1 MKDKKLKLEM
11 CLLKVYLYVCPC
23 HGAKAMIWSGS
34 RMCSVRGPGF

>member
-1 MKDKKLKLEM
+1 MKDKKVKLEM
-11 CLLKVYLYVCPC
+11 CLLKGYVCPC